1 MSEDREGER
10 ERDRRGEGGREN
22 NAVANVPLDVVDR
35 ESGRGKTLAW
45 PFCSGRD
52 RTGWCS
58 PFPGFGNAA
67 SQISI
72 WERGSIWENR
82 VTSCPPEE

>member
-1 MSEDREGER
+1 MRTER
-10 ERDRRGEGGREN
+10 ESERETEGGRGGREN

-58 PFPGFGNAA
+58 LFPGFGNAA
-67 SQISI
+67 SQIEPLSQLSDAYLGKQS
-72 WERGSIWENR
+72 EFLPS
-82 VTSCPPEE
+82 